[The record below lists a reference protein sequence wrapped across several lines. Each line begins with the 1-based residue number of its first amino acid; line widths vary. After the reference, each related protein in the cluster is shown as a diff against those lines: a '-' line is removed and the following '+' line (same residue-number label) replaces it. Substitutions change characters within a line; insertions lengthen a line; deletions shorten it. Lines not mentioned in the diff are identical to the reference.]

1 MTRLALLVP
10 IALALPLPYCLQLKV
25 EVEPKARITKHVLLV
40 VDRSGS
46 MQGDPLSEAL
56 GAVTRFLHEPVDELQ
71 VGILAFSDGTTRW
84 PGIPEKRAARPVPEG
99 WAAFPSKEALERA
112 QGWLSDLPARGGTN
126 VAPAL
131 REALSEARRELTIML
146 ITDGKFPDAQSNV
159 LPPLVAEAQAER
171 EKLGHGRAVIA
182 CYGIGPTEPTL
193 IKLAELGEGGYFRDV
208 PEEEPVE
215 EPEASVPSFDL
226 PPTPIEG
233 QR

>member
-1 MTRLALLVP
+1 MTRVFLL
-10 IALALPLPYCLQLKV
+10 ALALVLPAGLNPQLKV
-25 EVEPKARITKHVLLV
+25 EVEPKARITRRVLLV

-112 QGWLSDLPARGGTN
+112 QGWLADLPARGGTN

-131 REALSEARRELTIML
+131 REALAEPRGELTVML
-146 ITDGKFPDAQSNV
+146 ITDGKFPDSQANV

-171 EKLGHGRAVIA
+171 ERLGHGRAVIA
-182 CYGIGPTEPTL
+182 CFGVGPAEATL
-193 IKLAELGEGGYFRDV
+193 IKLAQLGEGGYFREV
-208 PEEEPVE
+208 PDEEPAP
-215 EPEASVPSFDL
+215 EPAPPRFDL